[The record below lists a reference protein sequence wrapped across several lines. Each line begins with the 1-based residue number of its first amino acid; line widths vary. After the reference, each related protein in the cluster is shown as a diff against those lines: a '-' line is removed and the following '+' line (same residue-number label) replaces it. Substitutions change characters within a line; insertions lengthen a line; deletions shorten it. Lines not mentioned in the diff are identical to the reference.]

1 MVSPMKNEPDDD
13 FLQRLRAEPS
23 RKFLSTLKANLD
35 RQTISQAKARRTLFR
50 TAILAALI
58 GGSTV
63 AVAFVVLRGSPAART
78 FVRMGDIGPAQ
89 SAASKIAA
97 GGSGIGGVRRGRGA
111 AGRCR
116 GTIPRRLCG
125 RGPDRDHSLCPRKR
139 AALAAAGVEESAG
152 IQLDLERRSTGDALP
167 CTSGHGRRGGL
178 CRHRGCEPPHPSVG
192 TRDVQVKRRYPCG
205 RTANRLR
212 DRGTGAQPPAWGA
225 EG

>member
-58 GGSTV
+58 GGSAV

-78 FVRMGDIGPAQ
+78 FVRMVDIGPAQ

-97 GGSGIGGVRRGRGA
+97 ERSGGGAPKSIVSPAQGGVPPASVGAGGARGP
-111 AGRCR
+111 
-116 GTIPRRLCG
+116 IPRRLCG
-125 RGPDRDHSLCPRKR
+125 RGPDRDHSLCPRQR

-178 CRHRGCEPPHPSVG
+178 C
-192 TRDVQVKRRYPCG
+192 
-205 RTANRLR
+205 
-212 DRGTGAQPPAWGA
+212 
-225 EG
+225 